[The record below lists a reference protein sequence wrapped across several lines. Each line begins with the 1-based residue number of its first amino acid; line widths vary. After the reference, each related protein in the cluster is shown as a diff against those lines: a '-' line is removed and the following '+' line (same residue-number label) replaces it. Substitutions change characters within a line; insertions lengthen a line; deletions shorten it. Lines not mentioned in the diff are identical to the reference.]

1 MNFENLKNP
10 LNLISRPFD
19 GFWELKYELETKP
32 NVILSIIIVFSL
44 VVTNILS
51 SQYSGFIVNIYNPD
65 EMNSILEVVY
75 VVIPLLYWCIANWS
89 LTTLMDGEGKFV
101 QIFMATCFALVPL
114 VIINFPLIWISNI
127 LTSQEVMFYYLAQT
141 FGLLWFVF
149 LIFVGIM
156 TVHQYT
162 PAKTV
167 LTILL
172 TFVAMGFLAFL
183 TMLFFSLIQQII
195 AFITV
200 IYQEIIF
207 RYL

>member
-19 GFWELKYELETKP
+19 GFWELKYELKTKP

-114 VIINFPLIWISNI
+114 VIINFPLIWISNF

-172 TFVAMGFLAFL
+172 TFVAMGFMAFL

>member
-19 GFWELKYELETKP
+19 GFWELKYELKTKP

-172 TFVAMGFLAFL
+172 TFVAMGFMAFL

-200 IYQEIIF
+200 IYQEISF